1 MGTSPNEAAL
11 IFILCLMLNLSLM
24 IIETRSSSKSVFW
37 HFNKNESE
45 VTFLV
50 VKYPE
55 KIASYLL
62 HSGLES
68 MQKRGG

>member
-1 MGTSPNEAAL
+1 MV
-11 IFILCLMLNLSLM
+11 
-24 IIETRSSSKSVFW
+24 IETKSSSKRVFW

-45 VTFLV
+45 VTFLI

-55 KIASYLL
+55 KIASCLL